1 MIHLLTL
8 LMAGFGL
15 YLGAM
20 GILAIDE
27 ISAYEIIG
35 CLAVLALF
43 FWIYLQIR
51 KIPEEKKF
59 GVGGDGGGGDGGGGD
74 GGGD

>member
-59 GVGGDGGGGDGGGGD
+59 GVGGDGGGGDGGGD
-74 GGGD
+74 

>member
-27 ISAYEIIG
+27 ISAYEVVG
-35 CLAVLALF
+35 FLTVLALF

-59 GVGGDGGGGDGGGGD
+59 GVGGGDGGDGGE
-74 GGGD
+74 